1 MAQLAIILAFIWFG
15 MSWLVNSVPPSQQAQ
30 CQCETLPE
38 NYTVVETNETVTCIN
53 NERDREITRTIRSA
67 KVER

>member
-1 MAQLAIILAFIWFG
+1 

-38 NYTVVETNETVTCIN
+38 NYTVIETDETVTCIN
-53 NERDREITRTIRSA
+53 NERDREITRTIRTSQ
-67 KVER
+67 VER